1 MNIDEEAV
9 LGLLSI
15 GHRSQAT
22 PSAATSSAT
31 LNSIL
36 TTTASSVIPA
46 KRKHDDHPCLPFDH
60 EDRHK
65 SPPETHTDSND
76 TSSEALDCICG
87 FTVDDGFS
95 IACDIC
101 SRWCHSA
108 CFDIVRGFVPEKFL
122 CWKCKPRS
130 AAEKERAVK
139 FQRENLGLDDPK
151 RLGGKHRRTSVAA
164 IDGGKRKRR
173 PSVVQPTTPLV
184 AAPPQPVEEEHVEVE
199 EPWTQAYVH
208 ISEDIITND
217 ETRAKLRRQAHHW
230 RGVTAVADSSSPPP
244 TTIKELPPLSI
255 QNPFLA
261 LNSNPH
267 VLPPTYGLHTT
278 APIPS
283 NNLITPYKSSIAPSA
298 QYLSDPLNAYA
309 HLGMPKPF
317 VHLIGPPLDVALD
330 SRLAGNHGRF
340 VRSGCR
346 PNAVLRPVLCER
358 DKNKPAP
365 VSNTPRPFDP
375 PAEREED
382 ETTLGFGVFALR
394 DLKADEEIV
403 LGWEWDDGNAVHSL
417 PALLKAPHA
426 FPPRSPPTTINPSAH
441 DCDDHKTEY
450 SPNEITHL
458 RNQMSNILHALSST
472 FTTCACGARARDC
485 ALTQMAAFVDGQSQL
500 LTPRNH
506 HGVTHDDEQEKDVDL
521 GPLVG
526 RKRGFKTRERIPF
539 SGGMGG
545 MEMVPPEQDN
555 ESRGRKKM
563 TLNGYQVNA
572 TAGPSG
578 LKPAFSIDRD
588 HRKDL
593 PPPLPSFA
601 LSPSSPSPSRR
612 KGKAKAVD
620 TDGDV
625 QMEDGWS
632 GRSGKRSGSVDG
644 QAQRSDPSNPLSR
657 LLHPDD
663 QPIETRTHHSSELRP
678 PDPGLQP
685 SNDTKDGRSTSLA
698 PDFDVEPPPATEDRM
713 PPKMRKK
720 WMHREVEAMK
730 GMGSPGSADSPGES
744 GHTNG
749 FGHGYGG
756 SSGKLGL
763 GIRFGSE
770 GVEHDEHKLMPPPPM
785 PASLDPTT
793 ISSTDAAGVPS
804 PQPRY
809 HNLPHLNANSNHRLP
824 TSTPSPSIPTFTP
837 ATATLP
843 PSTSSPAQFSP
854 SPLTSFANLSLLS
867 PALLNQVQQNQQGG
881 GSPSFPFPPLSRKVE
896 EGEKKVFKPKIWGP
910 LKAALPPLSSAPSL
924 RPSSPVSSAL
934 KTSSSAKDVVR
945 QPSPSTLAQPPQHE
959 EEEDVKM
966 VDGTSPRS
974 PASTKVPLR
983 PKSPSQD
990 PDSVA
995 STPPS
1000 RNDEPL
1006 PPVGDFVAEESKVAR
1021 LKDEDSH
1028 MSGVDDPKEKAVEE
1042 PPSMPT
1048 STPPHTLASRSRI
1061 STPSATTPPPRHR
1074 SKTPPRSLSPAPMD
1088 QDDSSADLDWANDTI
1103 KQSPKIS
1110 PDSPP
1115 PVPSSPSRSS
1125 GADEEENASPP
1136 PMTGSTEA
1144 AMEVQRAEEREED
1157 HEMAPPP
1164 SEALKQG
1171 VQVDTITI
1179 VVEPAP
1185 APPLASSELAT
1196 SSPVPPSAPTPSL
1209 LAPPAPPSEP
1219 TLLTSPTSSIEAPP
1233 SPKTPSVF
1241 VPEPAPAPAPPA
1253 RQPSPPPPPKVKMSL
1268 RDFAARRKKL
1278 KEEAE
1283 LSKSIQASPMSA
1295 TSVLAATPSPMIPNV
1310 VLAEESKDKEK
1321 VALEKEKSALEKEKE
1336 TKEAVEVGSAMIG
1349 VETKAEER
1357 VVAVEKKDEAKVAVV
1372 VEVSKDDRPILG
1384 GLKEA
1389 RNGLNVPAITPSTT
1403 KPITNGPLFT
1413 YPSILVNGPKVEPST
1428 FDNVASF
1435 MPSSPIGPH
1444 IPIPHVNGHSSI
1456 SRSPSETFI
1465 HSPSTR
1471 GFMSSPSVIGSPLI
1485 DTHKTK
1491 QELVEHHIPPLST
1504 SPAPPY
1510 LSSALLRRPSINDR
1524 SISPI
1529 SPDPGLSSSSL
1540 FSTRIP
1546 HEEDGEIGE
1555 GSPPTSRHPLPS
1567 KRDFSFPPRSSI
1579 PTWMKSHTPPTGP
1592 RSSNAASTSPTPP
1605 FPRPAFA
1612 SSQPP
1617 SSNSLPP
1624 GPLPANASA
1633 PPSNS
1638 NTANINRPM
1647 PPSAPRALRQSMASN
1662 RPPVGLPAHSSSTS
1676 QSHGPH
1682 PYGQRDP
1689 RNIPRGPLSDRDN
1702 RDRDWDHRS
1711 YRGPPRRGGWGR

>member
-36 TTTASSVIPA
+36 TTTASPLIPA

-60 EDRHK
+60 EDRLK

-130 AAEKERAVK
+130 AAEKERAVR

-184 AAPPQPVEEEHVEVE
+184 AAPPPPPVEEEHVEVE
-199 EPWTQAYVH
+199 EPWTHAYVH

-261 LNSNPH
+261 LNSNPY

-283 NNLITPYKSSIAPSA
+283 KSLITPYKSSIAPSA

-330 SRLAGNHGRF
+330 SRLVGNHGRF
-340 VRSGCR
+340 VRNGCR

-358 DKNKPAP
+358 DKHKPGPA
-365 VSNTPRPFDP
+365 SNTPRPFDSP
-375 PAEREED
+375 GEREED

-417 PALLKAPHA
+417 PALLEAPHA
-426 FPPRSPPTTINPSAH
+426 FPPRSPPTTINLSVH

-485 ALTQMAAFVDGQSQL
+485 ALTQMAAFVDGQSRL

-506 HGVTHDDEQEKDVDL
+506 HGMTSDDEREKGVDL

-545 MEMVPPEQDN
+545 MEMVLPEQDGKD
-555 ESRGRKKM
+555 RGRKKV
-563 TLNGYQVNA
+563 TVNGYQVNA
-572 TAGPSG
+572 SAGPSG
-578 LKPAFSIDRD
+578 LKSALSMYQ
-588 HRKDL
+588 HQSKDL

-612 KGKAKAVD
+612 KGKARAVD
-620 TDGDV
+620 ADGDV
-625 QMEDGWS
+625 EMTDGQS
-632 GRSGKRSGSVDG
+632 KGKRSYSVDG
-644 QAQRSDPSNPLSR
+644 QAQRSDSSNSLSR
-657 LLHPDD
+657 FLHPEDH
-663 QPIETRTHHSSELRP
+663 PTKTLTHHSSELRP
-678 PDPGLQP
+678 PDPGLQT
-685 SNDTKDGRSTSLA
+685 SIDSKDGRSTSLA

-730 GMGSPGSADSPGES
+730 GMGSPGSADSPGEN

-749 FGHGYGG
+749 PGHGFGG
-756 SSGKLGL
+756 SSGKVGL

-770 GVEHDEHKLMPPPPM
+770 GVGHDEHKLMPPPPM

-809 HNLPHLNANSNHRLP
+809 HNLPHLNANSSHRLP
-824 TSTPSPSIPTFTP
+824 TSASSPSIPTSTP
-837 ATATLP
+837 AAPLP
-843 PSTSSPAQFSP
+843 ASTSSPAQFSP

-867 PALLNQVQQNQQGG
+867 PALLNQVHQQHQGG
-881 GSPSFPFPPLSRKVE
+881 GSPSFPFPPLSRKSE
-896 EGEKKVFKPKIWGP
+896 EGEKEEIFKPKIWGP
-910 LKAALPPLSSAPSL
+910 LKAGLPTSSSAPSL
-924 RPSSPVSSAL
+924 RASSPLSSAL
-934 KTSSSAKDVVR
+934 KASSSAKDVPR
-945 QPSPSTLAQPPQHE
+945 HPSPLMLAQTPRHK

-974 PASTKVPLR
+974 PASSKVLPR
-983 PKSPSQD
+983 GKSPSQD

-1006 PPVGDFVAEESKVAR
+1006 PSVGDAVAEESKAVESKEAA
-1021 LKDEDSH
+1021 DSR
-1028 MSGVDDPKEKAVEE
+1028 MAGVDDHKEKAAEG

-1048 STPPHTLASRSRI
+1048 STLPQTSGRRSRS
-1061 STPSATTPPPRHR
+1061 STPSHTSTPPRHR
-1074 SKTPPRSLSPAPMD
+1074 SKTPPSSLSPAPVD

-1103 KQSPKIS
+1103 KQSPKTS

-1115 PVPSSPSRSS
+1115 LVPSSPSRSS
-1125 GADEEENASPP
+1125 GVDEEENASAPP
-1136 PMTGSTEA
+1136 TTGSTEA
-1144 AMEVQRAEEREED
+1144 TMEVQREED

-1164 SEALKQG
+1164 VEASKQD
-1171 VQVDTITI
+1171 VQDDTITI

-1185 APPLASSELAT
+1185 APPL
-1196 SSPVPPSAPTPSL
+1196 
-1209 LAPPAPPSEP
+1209 
-1219 TLLTSPTSSIEAPP
+1219 
-1233 SPKTPSVF
+1233 
-1241 VPEPAPAPAPPA
+1241 
-1253 RQPSPPPPPKVKMSL
+1253 
-1268 RDFAARRKKL
+1268 
-1278 KEEAE
+1278 
-1283 LSKSIQASPMSA
+1283 
-1295 TSVLAATPSPMIPNV
+1295 
-1310 VLAEESKDKEK
+1310 
-1321 VALEKEKSALEKEKE
+1321 
-1336 TKEAVEVGSAMIG
+1336 
-1349 VETKAEER
+1349 
-1357 VVAVEKKDEAKVAVV
+1357 
-1372 VEVSKDDRPILG
+1372 
-1384 GLKEA
+1384 
-1389 RNGLNVPAITPSTT
+1389 
-1403 KPITNGPLFT
+1403 
-1413 YPSILVNGPKVEPST
+1413 
-1428 FDNVASF
+1428 
-1435 MPSSPIGPH
+1435 
-1444 IPIPHVNGHSSI
+1444 
-1456 SRSPSETFI
+1456 
-1465 HSPSTR
+1465 
-1471 GFMSSPSVIGSPLI
+1471 
-1485 DTHKTK
+1485 
-1491 QELVEHHIPPLST
+1491 PPLS
-1504 SPAPPY
+1504 
-1510 LSSALLRRPSINDR
+1510 LLRR
-1524 SISPI
+1524 
-1529 SPDPGLSSSSL
+1529 
-1540 FSTRIP
+1540 
-1546 HEEDGEIGE
+1546 
-1555 GSPPTSRHPLPS
+1555 
-1567 KRDFSFPPRSSI
+1567 
-1579 PTWMKSHTPPTGP
+1579 
-1592 RSSNAASTSPTPP
+1592 
-1605 FPRPAFA
+1605 
-1612 SSQPP
+1612 
-1617 SSNSLPP
+1617 
-1624 GPLPANASA
+1624 
-1633 PPSNS
+1633 
-1638 NTANINRPM
+1638 
-1647 PPSAPRALRQSMASN
+1647 RQ
-1662 RPPVGLPAHSSSTS
+1662 
-1676 QSHGPH
+1676 H
-1682 PYGQRDP
+1682 PYW
-1689 RNIPRGPLSDRDN
+1689 L
-1702 RDRDWDHRS
+1702 
-1711 YRGPPRRGGWGR
+1711 